1 MNSNTKRA
9 RKGLFC
15 CCAIPTTQN
24 RGENLTISAFDCF
37 LNDSTCA
44 SIKTMNRSQSLRDLR
59 PEIHTDAIRSPLP
72 LEQFQNEVLRPI
84 LKFQNDIF
92 VAYIRAYLGDVVWPT
107 RTAALE
113 EFIKTRLQ
121 KDLALRNT
129 CLGITVGLL
138 TNEELSFYFQ
148 HKTELNKRIIQMLC
162 QRLVDQLT
170 PTPPCRE

>member
-1 MNSNTKRA
+1 M
-9 RKGLFC
+9 
-15 CCAIPTTQN
+15 I
-24 RGENLTISAFDCF
+24 
-37 LNDSTCA
+37 
-44 SIKTMNRSQSLRDLR
+44 RSHSLRDLR
-59 PEIHTDAIRSPLP
+59 PEIHTDATRSPLP

-84 LKFQNDIF
+84 LKFQNDVF
-92 VAYIRAYLGDVVWPT
+92 VAYFRAHLGDKILPT

-138 TNEELSFYFQ
+138 TNEELLYYFQ

-170 PTPPCRE
+170 PTLPCRE

>member
-1 MNSNTKRA
+1 
-9 RKGLFC
+9 
-15 CCAIPTTQN
+15 
-24 RGENLTISAFDCF
+24 
-37 LNDSTCA
+37 
-44 SIKTMNRSQSLRDLR
+44 MNRSQSLRDLR
-59 PEIHTDAIRSPLP
+59 PEINTDATRSPLP

-84 LKFQNDIF
+84 LKFQNDVF

-129 CLGITVGLL
+129 CLGIAVGML
-138 TNEELSFYFQ
+138 TNEELPYYLQ

-170 PTPPCRE
+170 SQTTVSAEEIKI

>member
-1 MNSNTKRA
+1 
-9 RKGLFC
+9 
-15 CCAIPTTQN
+15 
-24 RGENLTISAFDCF
+24 
-37 LNDSTCA
+37 
-44 SIKTMNRSQSLRDLR
+44 MNRSQSLRDLR

>member
-1 MNSNTKRA
+1 
-9 RKGLFC
+9 
-15 CCAIPTTQN
+15 
-24 RGENLTISAFDCF
+24 
-37 LNDSTCA
+37 
-44 SIKTMNRSQSLRDLR
+44 MNRSNPLRALR
-59 PEIHTDAIRSPLP
+59 SEIHTDVTRSPLP

-84 LKFQNDIF
+84 LKFQNDVF
-92 VAYIRAYLGDVVWPT
+92 VAYIRAYVGDVIWPT

>member
-1 MNSNTKRA
+1 
-9 RKGLFC
+9 
-15 CCAIPTTQN
+15 
-24 RGENLTISAFDCF
+24 
-37 LNDSTCA
+37 
-44 SIKTMNRSQSLRDLR
+44 MNRSNTLYAMRSQ
-59 PEIHTDAIRSPLP
+59 IKTDTERSPLP

-84 LKFQNDIF
+84 LKFQNDVF
-92 VAYIRAYLGDVVWPT
+92 VAYFRAHLGDKILPT

-129 CLGITVGLL
+129 CLGITVGML
-138 TNEELSFYFQ
+138 TNEELPYYFQ

>member
-1 MNSNTKRA
+1 
-9 RKGLFC
+9 
-15 CCAIPTTQN
+15 
-24 RGENLTISAFDCF
+24 
-37 LNDSTCA
+37 
-44 SIKTMNRSQSLRDLR
+44 MNRSHSLRDLR
-59 PEIHTDAIRSPLP
+59 PEIHTDATRSPLP

-84 LKFQNDIF
+84 LKFQNDVF
-92 VAYIRAYLGDVVWPT
+92 VAYIRAYLGDVIWPT

-138 TNEELSFYFQ
+138 TNEELPYYFQ

>member
-1 MNSNTKRA
+1 
-9 RKGLFC
+9 
-15 CCAIPTTQN
+15 
-24 RGENLTISAFDCF
+24 
-37 LNDSTCA
+37 
-44 SIKTMNRSQSLRDLR
+44 MNRSNTLYAMRSQIKIDT
-59 PEIHTDAIRSPLP
+59 ERSPLP

-84 LKFQNDIF
+84 LKFQNDVF

-129 CLGITVGLL
+129 CLGITVGML
-138 TNEELSFYFQ
+138 TNEELPYYFQ